1 MPRQCGG
8 DDFIENVGI
17 FGLGA
22 AVAAPQSPIGSFFIS
37 AFKMLGYIVL
47 AFLVLII
54 VLVLI
59 SFISNAMNPVKQ
71 KFTLQGEFWDVPG
84 GTPHVRE
91 EVWEN
96 TGAGNKVAVYH
107 DPPNTLN

>member
-1 MPRQCGG
+1 MPRHRGG
-8 DDFIENVGI
+8 NDFLEDVGI

-22 AVAAPQSPIGSFFIS
+22 AVAAPQSPIGSFFLS
-37 AFKMLGYIVL
+37 AFKMLGYI
-47 AFLVLII
+47 FLGIIVLII
-54 VLVLI
+54 VVVLV
-59 SFISNAMNPVKQ
+59 SFINGAMNPVKQ

-91 EVWEN
+91 EVWED

-107 DPPNTLN
+107 DIPKA

>member
-1 MPRQCGG
+1 MPRRQRGG
-8 DDFIENVGI
+8 DSNLVEDVGM

-22 AVAAPQSPIGSFFIS
+22 AVAAPQSPVGSFFIS

-47 AFLVLII
+47 AILVLII

-59 SFISNAMNPVKQ
+59 GFINNMMNPVKQ

-91 EVWEN
+91 EVWED

-107 DPPNTLN
+107 DIPKA